1 MIAMKF
7 RWLQNFPP
15 ERAFFF
21 RGPIVACAIVL
32 AVGHANGQALTPAW
46 VELGEDGKA
55 VARIVVTNPQDCPA
69 IQIDGASRPM
79 SLRPNMPA
87 GFRPACESPIP
98 SGAKFASVK
107 RRALALP
114 KPDPARV
121 IVIGDTGCRIKGK
134 FVQACNDSALWPFRQ
149 VAASAARE
157 KADLVVHA
165 GDYLYRESPCPES
178 MQAICGGSPM
188 GDNWEAWDADFF
200 APAAELLGASS
211 WVFSRGNHEDCNR
224 SWRGWFYYLD
234 PRPWDG
240 TCQEYSAPYLVKLG
254 KFQLAMLDSSA
265 TREND
270 VEDAQVATFAAQLA
284 SLHAENAW
292 LASHYPFWGF
302 NVYALGGLPKPLAAV
317 LEAAWDKAAPS
328 GFTLILSGHVHLF
341 EYVSVD
347 HGRPAQ
353 VVAGDGG
360 TMMSVPFQMSMK
372 GTEIRGAS
380 VVGSR
385 SRQQFGYTMLTR
397 DGNIWHLE
405 LKDQARGVLVTCT
418 VPGSSES
425 CESAGTD

>member
-1 MIAMKF
+1 MAKMKSTRSLRVF
-7 RWLQNFPP
+7 ARKTYLFP
-15 ERAFFF
+15 ALMA
-21 RGPIVACAIVL
+21 ACAIFSSTSRI
-32 AVGHANGQALTPAW
+32 NGQTLTPAW
-46 VELGEDGKA
+46 VELGENGEA

-87 GFRPACESPIP
+87 GLRPACESAIP
-98 SGAKFASVK
+98 SGAKSVSVNA
-107 RRALALP
+107 RALALP
-114 KPDPARV
+114 KSDPARV
-121 IVIGDTGCRIKGK
+121 IAIGDTGCRIKGK
-134 FVQACNDSALWPFRQ
+134 LVQACNDSALWPFRQ
-149 VAASAARE
+149 VAEAGASE
-157 KADLVVHA
+157 KPDLTVHV

-178 MQAICGGSPM
+178 MQAICGGSPA

-200 APAAELLGASS
+200 APAAELLGASP

-240 TCQEYSAPYLVKLG
+240 TCEEYSAPYLVKLG

-292 LASHYPFWGF
+292 LATHYPFWGF

-317 LEAAWDKAAPS
+317 LEAAWDKAAPA

-353 VVAGDGG
+353 IVAGDGG
-360 TMMSVPFQMSMK
+360 TMMSVPIQMSMK
-372 GTEIRGAS
+372 GTKIRGAS
-380 VVGSR
+380 VIGSR

-397 DGNIWHLE
+397 DGNVWNLE

-425 CESAGTD
+425 CQSAGTD